1 MVASKAVAMELLL
14 DRGNPLHWAVVLV
27 LAVSGAATVWLG
39 VRDGLVRRRVRASS
53 GDITGAGA
61 VAAGLVYLA
70 SGLAGLWGA
79 GWFLLGGR

>member
-1 MVASKAVAMELLL
+1 MELLL
-14 DRGNPLHWAVVLV
+14 DRHNPLHWVAVAV
-27 LAVSGAATVWLG
+27 LASSGAVTLWMG

-53 GDITGAGA
+53 GDLTGLSA

-70 SGLAGLWGA
+70 SGLVGLYGA

>member
-1 MVASKAVAMELLL
+1 MELLL
-14 DRGNPLHWAVVLV
+14 DRANPLHWAVVLI
-27 LAVSGAATVWLG
+27 LAVSGAATCWLG

-53 GDITGAGA
+53 GDLTGRAA

-70 SGLAGLWGA
+70 SGLFGLWGA

>member
-1 MVASKAVAMELLL
+1 MELLL
-14 DRGNPLHWAVVLV
+14 DRGNPLHWGIVLV
-27 LAVSGAATVWLG
+27 LAVSGAVTVWMG

-53 GDITGAGA
+53 GDLTGGSA
-61 VAAGLVYLA
+61 VAAGLVYLL